1 MGGFCGAIS
10 NRDVV
15 LDVYFGT
22 DYHSHLGTRRGGMA
36 AWDPELGFQRE
47 IHNIENAPF
56 RTKFDK
62 TVGEMVGKCCIGS
75 ISDTDPQPLLVRSV
89 HGTYAICVVGVIQNE
104 EAIIEQMLGDAD
116 RHFEA
121 MSGGRVNS
129 NELVAALIS
138 QQPTIAEGIRYAQ
151 SVVEGTV
158 SVLIMTPDF
167 LIAGRDKMGRLP
179 IHIGQDD
186 EGCCVAFETF
196 AYQKMGYHD
205 AYELGP
211 AEVVKITKDGWETL
225 LPAEKEMRVCAFL
238 WTYYGYPNSNYE
250 GINVEVMRNRN
261 GASLARTDKAKGVAQ
276 DIDFVSGV
284 PDSGT
289 PHAIGYSNESG
300 IPFARP
306 FIKYTPTWP
315 RSFMPTNQ
323 KERDRVAKMKQIP
336 VHELI
341 EGKKLLFVDDSI
353 VRGNTSK
360 KLIEMLRQAGATE
373 VHMRIV
379 SPEVL
384 WPCFYGIDTD
394 TRDQLIAANMTNE
407 EMCEWMGADSL
418 AFISLPGLRESLP
431 DVREPSFCEACFSG
445 EYPVD
450 IPAYTARNSF
460 MTKAD
465 FAAAYEKEAQ
475 EAENTQVSV

>member
-179 IHIGQDD
+179 IHIGQD
-186 EGCCVAFETF
+186 
-196 AYQKMGYHD
+196 
-205 AYELGP
+205 
-211 AEVVKITKDGWETL
+211 GWETL

-353 VRGNTSK
+353 VRGTQ
-360 KLIEMLRQAGATE
+360 LRETVEFLYANGAKE
-373 VHMRIV
+373 VHIRSACPPIMYGCKFLNFSTSR
-379 SPEVL
+379 SPME
-384 WPCFYGIDTD
+384 
-394 TRDQLIAANMTNE
+394 LIARRTVYELEGE
-407 EMCEWMGADSL
+407 EGEKHLDEYSDPNTERGQK
-418 AFISLPGLRESLP
+418 LREAICQQLHFTSLEYQSL
-431 DVREPSFCEACFSG
+431 DELIKAIGLEPCKVCTYCWNG
-445 EYPVD
+445 
-450 IPAYTARNSF
+450 
-460 MTKAD
+460 
-465 FAAAYEKEAQ
+465 KE
-475 EAENTQVSV
+475 